1 MHPLSIYLYLSISCY
16 QTQLTREARV
26 LALSIL
32 LLTLICS
39 LPLNSTPLV
48 YVCLS
53 NIMATGNL
61 GMKLNL
67 LELALKLKNA
77 AYNPKVLARDDVLD

>member
-1 MHPLSIYLYLSISCY
+1 
-16 QTQLTREARV
+16 
-26 LALSIL
+26 
-32 LLTLICS
+32 
-39 LPLNSTPLV
+39 
-48 YVCLS
+48 
-53 NIMATGNL
+53 MATGNL